1 MAEVSADAIDG
12 DRGRGQSPLRALC
25 GPERPSRFVFVEHW
39 VTAEARQKHP
49 TEGPHIQNFH
59 AHGAINVERTEFAHM
74 LSRICMRP
82 HRVRSPMRLC
92 PGSYAA

>member
-1 MAEVSADAIDG
+1 MRLMATADEGNLRYELCVD
-12 DRGRGQSPLRALC
+12 QSD
-25 GPERPSRFVFVEHW
+25 PSRFVFVEHW

-74 LSRICMRP
+74 LSRI
-82 HRVRSPMRLC
+82 
-92 PGSYAA
+92 A